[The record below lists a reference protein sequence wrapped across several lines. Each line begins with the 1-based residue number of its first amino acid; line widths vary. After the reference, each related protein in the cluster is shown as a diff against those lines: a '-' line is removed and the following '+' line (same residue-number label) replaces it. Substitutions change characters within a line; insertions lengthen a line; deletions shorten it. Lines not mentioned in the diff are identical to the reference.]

1 LIDLYAAVKTQ
12 ADAGKK
18 PAEMK
23 IELPVPDQWWFPV
36 GRADLRQ
43 QDVETVYLEIT
54 SHQAA
59 GATPHE
65 WK

>member
-1 LIDLYAAVKTQ
+1 
-12 ADAGKK
+12 
-18 PAEMK
+18 MK
-23 IELPVPDQWWFPV
+23 IELPEPDRRWFPEN
-36 GRADLRQ
+36 RADLRL

-54 SHQAA
+54 SHAPA

>member
-1 LIDLYAAVKTQ
+1 MKIDL
-12 ADAGKK
+12 
-18 PAEMK
+18 PE
-23 IELPVPDQWWFPV
+23 PDLWWFPV
-36 GRADLRQ
+36 SRADLRQ

-54 SHQAA
+54 SGKAA

>member
-1 LIDLYAAVKTQ
+1 M
-12 ADAGKK
+12 
-18 PAEMK
+18 E
-23 IELPVPDQWWFPV
+23 IELPVADQWWFPV
-36 GRADLRQ
+36 SRADLRQ

>member
-1 LIDLYAAVKTQ
+1 MQWLAKRRNVQVVKIDL
-12 ADAGKK
+12 
-18 PAEMK
+18 PE
-23 IELPVPDQWWFPV
+23 PDLWWFPV

-54 SHQAA
+54 SGKAA
-59 GATPHE
+59 GAAPHE